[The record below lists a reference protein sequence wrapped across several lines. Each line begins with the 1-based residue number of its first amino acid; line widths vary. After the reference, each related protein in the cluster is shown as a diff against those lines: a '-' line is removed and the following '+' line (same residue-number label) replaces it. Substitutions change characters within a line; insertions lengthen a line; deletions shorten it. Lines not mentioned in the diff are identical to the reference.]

1 MEMSTGNP
9 LLDCLVL
16 LGIGAGAGYWLKK
29 DTPEKA
35 EAIRIKSANNA
46 TVALMAEK
54 HESYRKAAE
63 GLGKSFQNNPKVD
76 PADAQAA
83 LAALAKNFGIIT

>member
-1 MEMSTGNP
+1 
-9 LLDCLVL
+9 LDCLVL